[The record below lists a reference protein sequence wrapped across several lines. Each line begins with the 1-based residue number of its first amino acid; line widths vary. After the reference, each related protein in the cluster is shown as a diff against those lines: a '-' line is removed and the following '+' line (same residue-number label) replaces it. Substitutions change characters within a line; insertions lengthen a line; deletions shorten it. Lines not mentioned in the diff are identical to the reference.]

1 MGDDPRARFER
12 TLDAAV
18 ALHQHMRQH
27 AQPVLDAAAAITG
40 ALKAGGKLLLFGNG
54 GSAADA
60 QHVAAELVGRFERE
74 RAALAAVALTTD
86 ASVLTSVAN
95 DYGFARIFA
104 RQVEALGRAGDVA
117 VAISTSGT
125 SANVI
130 EGLREA
136 QARGLRTVAVTGRD
150 GGALG
155 ALAEIH
161 INVPHETTC
170 RVQEVHMTLLHAIC
184 EIVEGT

>member
-1 MGDDPRARFER
+1 M
-12 TLDAAV
+12 
-18 ALHQHMRQH
+18 
-27 AQPVLDAAAAITG
+27 
-40 ALKAGGKLLLFGNG
+40 
-54 GSAADA
+54 
-60 QHVAAELVGRFERE
+60 
-74 RAALAAVALTTD
+74 
-86 ASVLTSVAN
+86 
-95 DYGFARIFA
+95 
-104 RQVEALGRAGDVA
+104 
-117 VAISTSGT
+117 
-125 SANVI
+125 I